1 MRILQLNLERGWRG
15 GERQV
20 LLTLREL
27 RRAGHETAL
36 LARRGAELAQRALA
50 EGHTVHECSGAAGLC
65 AALLRHGR
73 AYDILHAQTANT
85 LSWLALLKGW
95 LRRPVVF
102 TRRTAFTKSGGMAR
116 TIWKWRRADAL
127 VAISQAAAAQPR
139 SLGLSVSIIP
149 SAVEASPA
157 NPVHCSEFA
166 ARLGLRGRRVLATA
180 AALTREKDPC
190 TLVRAVH
197 ELGKNRDDFVF
208 VHLGAEG
215 GAAEPARQLVA
226 ELGLQERYLFAG
238 FEPAVEDLYAL
249 MDVFVLSS
257 RAEALG
263 TSVLDAFLRR
273 VPVAATNAGG
283 LKESLADGRGLDCEV
298 GDHMALA
305 RAMARLLDDEA
316 LRQSVIEKAYAY
328 VVREHGPA
336 HMAERYIELYQ
347 GLAAP
352 QSRP

>member
-27 RRAGHETAL
+27 RRAGHEAAL
-36 LARRGAELAQRALA
+36 LARRGGELARRALA
-50 EGHTVHECSGAAGLC
+50 EGHTVYECSGAAALC

-73 AYDILHAQTANT
+73 RFDILHAQTANT

-102 TRRTAFTKSGGMAR
+102 TRRTAFEKGGRSAAK
-116 TIWKWRRADAL
+116 TVWKWRQADAL

-139 SLGLSVSIIP
+139 RLGLATTIIP
-149 SAVEASPA
+149 SAVEATPA
-157 NPVHCSEFA
+157 NPAHCHEFA
-166 ARLGLRGRRVLATA
+166 ARLNLRGQRMLATA

-197 ELGKNRDDFVF
+197 ELGKQRDDFVF
-208 VHLGAEG
+208 VHLGAQG
-215 GAAEPARQLVA
+215 DAAEPARQLAA

-238 FEPAVEDLYAL
+238 FEAAVEDLYAL

-283 LKESLADGRGLDCEV
+283 LKESLADGRGLCCEV
-298 GDHMALA
+298 GDHQALA
-305 RAMARLLDDEA
+305 RAMARLLDDAA
-316 LRQSVIEKAYAY
+316 LRASIIDRAYDY
-328 VVREHGPA
+328 VVREHDPA
-336 HMAERYIELYQ
+336 RMAQRYVELYR
-347 GLAAP
+347 GLLAL
-352 QSRP
+352 RF

>member
-36 LARRGAELAQRALA
+36 LARRGAELARRALA

-73 AYDILHAQTANT
+73 GFDILHAQTANT
-85 LSWLALLKGW
+85 LNWLALFKGW

-102 TRRTAFTKSGGMAR
+102 TRRTAFDKSGSAAS
-116 TIWKWRRADAL
+116 TVWKWRRADAL

-139 SLGLSVSIIP
+139 RLGLATTIIP
-149 SAVEASPA
+149 SAVEATPA
-157 NPVHCSEFA
+157 DPGHCNDFA
-166 ARLGLRGRRVLATA
+166 ARLNLRGRRVLATA

-197 ELGKNRDDFVF
+197 ELSKGRGDFVF
-208 VHLGAEG
+208 VHLGPEG
-215 GAAEPARQLVA
+215 DAAEPARRLVA
-226 ELGLQERYLFAG
+226 EFGLQERYLFAG
-238 FEPAVEDLYAL
+238 FEAVVEDLYAL

-283 LKESLADGRGLDCEV
+283 LKESLADGRGLCCEV
-298 GDHMALA
+298 GDHQALA
-305 RAMARLLDDEA
+305 HAMARLLDDAA
-316 LRQSVIEKAYAY
+316 LRESVIEKAYAY
-328 VVREHGPA
+328 VVREHDPA
-336 HMAERYIELYQ
+336 RMAERYVEIYR
-347 GLAAP
+347 GLLGAR
-352 QSRP
+352 S